1 MSMQST
7 PPHESP
13 HAVPPTRHQPRHGP
27 ASKRRSRA
35 PLWAGLGAVVVL
47 ASAAVAGTMLRT
59 EGLAPASSAP
69 ALPSLGLPEAAP
81 VPDPPL
87 PSAAAGPTGAEQVF
101 EGTGDDV
108 VRLDQPVNLG
118 VVRFECPRCTR
129 TTTVVSD
136 AGIDT
141 YVVQHLSGGPYSGR
155 RWIGVR
161 GDTTTRFDVTA
172 QGPWRLT
179 VGGVDLARPVDG
191 TTTVT
196 GTGDDVVLMQTASR
210 KAELTHTGESNFVV
224 HLVTDR
230 ARSGPDLL
238 VNEIG
243 RYSGTV
249 ELDVVPGEAALMQ
262 VSGDG
267 NWTFTPR

>member
-13 HAVPPTRHQPRHGP
+13 HAVPPTLHHPQPGP
-27 ASKRRSRA
+27 PPKRRSRA
-35 PLWAGLGAVVVL
+35 PLWAGIGAVVVL

-59 EGLAPASSAP
+59 EELAPASSAP
-69 ALPSLGLPEAAP
+69 TLPSLGLPEAAP
-81 VPDPPL
+81 VPDPPS
-87 PSAAAGPTGAEQVF
+87 PTVDAGPPAAEQVF

-108 VRLDQPVNLG
+108 VRLERPVNLG

-141 YVVQHLSGGPYSGR
+141 YIVQHLSGGPYSGR

-161 GDTTTRFDVTA
+161 GDTTTQFEVTA

-210 KAELTHTGESNFVV
+210 TAELTHTGESNFVV

-249 ELDVVPGEAALMQ
+249 PLDVVPGEAALMQ

>member
-13 HAVPPTRHQPRHGP
+13 HAAPPARHQPRHGP

-87 PSAAAGPTGAEQVF
+87 PTAAAGPTGAEQVF

-155 RWIGVR
+155 RWFGVR
-161 GDTTTRFDVTA
+161 GDTPTQFEVTA
-172 QGPWRLT
+172 
-179 VGGVDLARPVDG
+179 
-191 TTTVT
+191 
-196 GTGDDVVLMQTASR
+196 
-210 KAELTHTGESNFVV
+210 
-224 HLVTDR
+224 
-230 ARSGPDLL
+230 
-238 VNEIG
+238 
-243 RYSGTV
+243 
-249 ELDVVPGEAALMQ
+249 
-262 VSGDG
+262 
-267 NWTFTPR
+267 